1 MSAADFTRVIF
12 LLNSFGLGGSERK
25 VVRIATHLVGR
36 GEHVGC
42 AYMQLPDTLEPTLP
56 AQVKRWFLDRRSRL
70 SVAVLKALL
79 RLSKHPDGVVLL
91 AVNQYP
97 ALYAAVLRRI
107 APRRF
112 PRVLCLMNTAT
123 FERSR
128 DFWFRPLYSW
138 ALRQMDLVVYGSEG
152 QRALWD
158 DPRNASW
165 NRSRVLYNG
174 VDRQRFNP
182 HDFVA
187 SGLAL
192 RESLKI
198 PAKRF
203 VFGSSG
209 RLAPEKNYLVLV
221 EALAQLRQSNVDA
234 QLLVVGDGPQRSA
247 LESLARERGV
257 AEFMSLIG
265 QQDDVR
271 PALAALDVFV
281 LPSTNETFSN
291 AALEAMSMARPVILS
306 RVGGAPEMVAEGVEG
321 HLLEP
326 DSLGTTL
333 APALATLARSAERR
347 AQLGRAAATR
357 VASQF
362 SEEVMFQQYREMIE
376 QGYC

>member
-1 MSAADFTRVIF
+1 
-12 LLNSFGLGGSERK
+12 
-25 VVRIATHLVGR
+25 
-36 GEHVGC
+36 
-42 AYMQLPDTLEPTLP
+42 
-56 AQVKRWFLDRRSRL
+56 VKRWFLDRRARL
-70 SVAVLKALL
+70 SVTVLSRLL
-79 RLSKHPDGVVLL
+79 KLSQHPDGVVLF

-107 APRRF
+107 AGRRF
-112 PRVLCLMNTAT
+112 PRVICLMNTST

-138 ALRQMDLVVYGSEG
+138 ALRQMDVVVYGSEG

-158 DPRNASW
+158 DPRKASW
-165 NRSRVLYNG
+165 QRSRVLYNG
-174 VDRQRFNP
+174 VDHRRFN
-182 HDFVA
+182 HAAFA
-187 SGLAL
+187 AAGQAL
-192 RESLKI
+192 RESLGI
-198 PAKRF
+198 PAERF

-209 RLAPEKNYLVLV
+209 RLAPEKNYRVLV
-221 EALAQLRQSNVDA
+221 EALAQLRGSGVDA
-234 QLLVVGDGPQRSA
+234 QLLIVGEGQQRGA

-257 AEFMSLIG
+257 TDFMSLIG

-321 HLLEP
+321 YLLEP
-326 DSLGTTL
+326 ESLGTSL
-333 APALATLARSAERR
+333 APVLGALAQSPQRR
-347 AQLGRAAATR
+347 EQLGRAAVVR

-362 SEEVMFQQYREMIE
+362 SDDAMFLSYKNLLH
-376 QGYC
+376 